1 MDKELVWLDKKIVA
15 KMDVLQ
21 DVIRLR
27 GEEIEKVITKL
38 TDETKLLTTDNIDTT
53 LLEMKLHAQKVRDTY
68 KQTVDEELDKTNTL
82 WEECDE
88 KIYQSRTKISLV
100 TNSFIDLNR
109 EVEKLKSS
117 LNNLP
122 IYQIEEIMKLLD
134 KFNSYS
140 DKDKELLRI
149 LLKSE

>member
-1 MDKELVWLDKKIVA
+1 MDKELVWLDKNIAA

-27 GEEIEKVITKL
+27 GEEIEKVIKEL
-38 TDETKLLTTDNIDTT
+38 TDETKLITTDNIDTT

-68 KQTVDEELDKTNTL
+68 KQTVDEELEKTETL
-82 WEECDE
+82 WDECDN
-88 KIYQSRTKISLV
+88 KIYESRTKISQV
-100 TNSFIDLNR
+100 TDLFKNLNS
-109 EVEKLKSS
+109 EVGTLYSNM
-117 LNNLP
+117 NNLP
-122 IYQIEEIMKLLD
+122 IYKIEELMKLLD

-140 DKDKELLRI
+140 DKDKELLKI